1 MKEGRADIKK
11 EARQL
16 EIYSFIF
23 YFLSSLAFF
32 IHRPSMMKKAMK
44 EMKDKEIKNNVQRLE
59 RDVRKREDPPGQ
71 QE

>member
-32 IHRPSMMKKAMK
+32 IHRPLIDEES
-44 EMKDKEIKNNVQRLE
+44 NE
-59 RDVRKREDPPGQ
+59 RDER
-71 QE
+71 